1 MQLWVKTPA
10 SLSEKGGLVG
20 IALINEWATKVYGL
34 VNSYMAYLLF
44 VIQVSFLS
52 VLWAHAQLWLKQLD
66 LFLYS
71 IWDKVIAGSCMI
83 LVYVAV
89 AVLLSVRR
97 KILGLQTREEILHL
111 LNKVI

>member
-1 MQLWVKTPA
+1 MSYQSLWVGEFVHD
-10 SLSEKGGLVG
+10 LSAIRNPSFFLVS
-20 IALINEWATKVYGL
+20 I
-34 VNSYMAYLLF
+34 
-44 VIQVSFLS
+44 VSPCT
-52 VLWAHAQLWLKQLD
+52 LWLRQLD